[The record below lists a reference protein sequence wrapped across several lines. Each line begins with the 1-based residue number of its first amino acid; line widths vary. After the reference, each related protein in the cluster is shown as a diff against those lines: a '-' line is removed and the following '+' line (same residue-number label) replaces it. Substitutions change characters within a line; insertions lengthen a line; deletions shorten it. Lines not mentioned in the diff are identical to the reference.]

1 MDVGGNKEIIFV
13 LENMGFLVL
22 LELLFGRFWYC
33 IMLFEVFVIDNV
45 LDVVLLIVFLLDEF
59 DNFLGVLKYEYDY
72 IKDYGFCYKM
82 MK

>member
-1 MDVGGNKEIIFV
+1 
-13 LENMGFLVL
+13 
-22 LELLFGRFWYC
+22 
-33 IMLFEVFVIDNV
+33 MLFEVFVIDNV